1 MHFLEGGGD
10 EADEIDKLKSEEEEI
25 STQHVVIANHS
36 DMKQQDPLIQEFI
49 HAQVCKK
56 NLMLLTLPFLY
67 QTIHVRLKCENRH
80 GVGQQTNKQEECKV
94 KE

>member
-56 NLMLLTLPFLY
+56 KSYATYSTFPLSNY
-67 QTIHVRLKCENRH
+67 SC
-80 GVGQQTNKQEECKV
+80 
-94 KE
+94 